1 MATIT
6 VLRPDARPLER
17 QRSVTWTRDFVG
29 LGAVGA
35 LSTILVAFFL
45 LQAQRLV
52 GTVGM
57 PLDDAW
63 IHYRIA
69 EHLAMGDGF
78 SYNPGVPTS
87 ASTSPLWTVL
97 LAIAYR
103 ATGQFIAPSI
113 AIGVIFY
120 IAANFAVYFL
130 ALALKPDRR
139 IAVVAALLTAVAGR
153 WVWSSLSG
161 METTLFT
168 ALALWGILLLVEH
181 DRSGR
186 RSWAIGG
193 AALLILAAQ
202 ARPEGFLL
210 LGLAM
215 GEALLGVA
223 RDTSDLPLGA
233 RVRRLLKSRFT
244 ILALALL
251 IGIGLRLAY
260 TLSTGG
266 GALGNTFS
274 AQSLPQGGS
283 GYTGPR
289 WLPDIWYWRSAIQS
303 LRTDAYLV
311 GLLIPLGM
319 LLVGRLGWQRRAAQ
333 APAVLCLVWF
343 VALPLFNAFVAPNLR
358 HHERYLMPLIP
369 IAMLFGAFGIGLIL
383 EQLGADR
390 WHLRA
395 RGGLGA
401 MAATGLFL
409 VLVGACLGDAL
420 LDTRR
425 WSTQYA
431 GDVRNI
437 ERINV
442 AMGEMVRDM
451 TPPDAYVALNDIGA
465 ITVISDRR
473 ILDTVGIAEP
483 AILPRL
489 ARQGRQG
496 VFEYLQ
502 EKRPG
507 YLVVWP
513 EWYPELV
520 ARTDIFTPI
529 GSVKV
534 DDPITA
540 TRAPMLGGREMVLY
554 RATWP

>member
-1 MATIT
+1 M
-6 VLRPDARPLER
+6 LY
-17 QRSVTWTRDFVG
+17 
-29 LGAVGA
+29 
-35 LSTILVAFFL
+35 LV
-45 LQAQRLV
+45 
-52 GTVGM
+52 
-57 PLDDAW
+57 
-63 IHYRIA
+63 
-69 EHLAMGDGF
+69 
-78 SYNPGVPTS
+78 
-87 ASTSPLWTVL
+87 
-97 LAIAYR
+97 
-103 ATGQFIAPSI
+103 TGQFIAPSI
-113 AIGVIFY
+113 ALGVACY
-120 IAANFAVYFL
+120 GAANVAVYFL

-139 IAVVAALLTAVAGR
+139 IAVVAAVLTAVAGR
-153 WVWSSLSG
+153 WIWSSLSG

-168 ALALWGILLLVEH
+168 ALALWSLVLLIAH

-186 RSWAIGG
+186 PLSALGG
-193 AALLILAAQ
+193 SALLILASL
-202 ARPEGFLL
+202 ARPEGVLL
-210 LGLAM
+210 IGLAM

-223 RDTSDLPLGA
+223 VDSSRLPLGT
-233 RVRRLLKSRFT
+233 RLGRLLRSRFT
-244 ILALALL
+244 MLGLALL

-289 WLPDIWYWRSAIQS
+289 WLPDIWYWRSAVQS
-303 LRTDAYLV
+303 LRTDAFLI
-311 GLLIPLGM
+311 GLLVPLGM
-319 LLVGRLGWQRRAAQ
+319 LQVARTGLHRRAAR
-333 APAVLCLVWF
+333 APAVLCLLWF
-343 VALPLFNAFVAPNLR
+343 VALPIFNAFVAPNLR

-369 IAMLFGAFGIGLIL
+369 LTMLFGAFGIGLMI
-383 EQLGADR
+383 EHLGIER
-390 WHLRA
+390 WYLHA
-395 RGGLGA
+395 QGSIGA
-401 MAATGLFL
+401 VAATGLFL
-409 VLVGACLGDAL
+409 VIVSLCLGDAL

-425 WSTQYA
+425 WATQYA

-437 ERINV
+437 EQINV

-473 ILDTVGIAEP
+473 VLDTVGIAEP
-483 AILPRL
+483 GILPLL
-489 ARQGRQG
+489 AKQGRQG
-496 VFEYLQ
+496 VLQYLQ

-513 EWYPELV
+513 DWYPELV

-534 DDPITA
+534 NDPITV